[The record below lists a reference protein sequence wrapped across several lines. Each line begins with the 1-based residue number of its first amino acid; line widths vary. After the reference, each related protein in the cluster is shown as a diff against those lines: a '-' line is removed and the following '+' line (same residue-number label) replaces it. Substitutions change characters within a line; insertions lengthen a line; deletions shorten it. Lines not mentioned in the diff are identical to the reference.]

1 LAMEREYRLDVPLD
15 AEGKRLD
22 KFLGN
27 QPVHLSRSQVQHLI
41 ENGLVRVNAKTR
53 RSSYRVHAGD
63 IIEMQVLASEETPLI
78 PEDIPLDIIYED
90 EDLLVV
96 NKPQGMVVHP
106 AAGHEK
112 GTLVNALLNH
122 CTQLSRSGDYLRP
135 GIVHRLDKD
144 TSGLLLV
151 GKTDLAHQEL
161 SHQLKER
168 QVKRRYLALVVGQVK
183 EDRGVIDAPL
193 GRDSRNRKKIA
204 VLSPGT
210 PGAKEARTHYC
221 VQERFCGYTLLDVSL
236 ETGRTHQIRVHLAYA
251 GYPVAGDPIYGTRS
265 NPLELPG
272 QALHAYQ
279 ITIQHPRTAE
289 MLTFEAPLPR
299 VFTDTLQKM
308 RKC

>member
-1 LAMEREYRLDVPLD
+1 MAVEREYRLEVPPE

-22 KFLGN
+22 QFLVN
-27 QPVHLSRSQVQHLI
+27 QPVQLSRSQVQHLI
-41 ENGLVRVNAKTR
+41 QNGLVLVNAKTR
-53 RSSYRVHAGD
+53 RSSYRVHTGD
-63 IIEMQVLASEETPLI
+63 IIEMQVPASEETTLMPEEI
-78 PEDIPLDIIYED
+78 PMDIIYED

-106 AAGHEK
+106 AAGHKK

-122 CTQLSRSGDYLRP
+122 CAQLSRSGGYLRP

-168 QVKRRYLALVVGQVK
+168 QVKRRYLALVLGQVK
-183 EDRGVIDAPL
+183 EDKGVIDAPL
-193 GRDSRNRKKIA
+193 GRDPRNRKKVA
-204 VLSPGT
+204 VLPPGT
-210 PGAKEARTHYC
+210 SGAKEALTRYH
-221 VQERFCGYTLLDVSL
+221 VQERFVGYTLLDVEL

-251 GYPVAGDPIYGTRS
+251 GYPVAGDTIYGTRS

-272 QALHAYQ
+272 QALHAHQ

-289 MLTFEAPLPR
+289 MLTFEAPVPR
-299 VFTDTLQKM
+299 VFAKTLHNL

>member
-1 LAMEREYRLDVPLD
+1 MAVEREYRLEVPQQ

-22 KFLGN
+22 QFLVS

-41 ENGLVRVNAKTR
+41 ENGLVFVNAKTR
-53 RSSYRVHAGD
+53 RSSYRVHTGD
-63 IIEMQVLASEETPLI
+63 IIEMLVPALEEATPI
-78 PEDIPLDIIYED
+78 PEEIPLDIIYED

-106 AAGHEK
+106 AAGHKK

-122 CTQLSRSGDYLRP
+122 CAQLSRCGGYLRP

-151 GKTDLAHQEL
+151 CKTDLAHRQL

-168 QVKRRYLALVVGQVK
+168 QVKRRYLALVLGQVK
-183 EDRGVIDAPL
+183 EDKGVIDAPL
-193 GRDSRNRKKIA
+193 GRDPRDRKKIA
-204 VLSPGT
+204 VLPPGT
-210 PGAKEARTHYC
+210 PGAKEAVTRYH
-221 VQERFCGYTLLDVSL
+221 VRERFGGYTLLDVEL

-251 GYPVAGDPIYGTRS
+251 GYPVAGDTIYGQRS
-265 NPLELPG
+265 NPLHLPG
-272 QALHAYQ
+272 QALHAHQ

-289 MLTFEAPLPR
+289 SQTFEAPLPQAFAE
-299 VFTDTLQKM
+299 VLHNL

>member
-1 LAMEREYRLDVPLD
+1 LAVEREYRLDVPLD

-22 KFLGN
+22 KFLVN
-27 QPVHLSRSQVQHLI
+27 QPVSLSRSQVQHLI

-63 IIEMQVLASEETPLI
+63 IIEMQIPALEETALT
-78 PEDIPLDIIYED
+78 PEEIPLDIIYED

-210 PGAKEARTHYC
+210 PGAKEARTH
-221 VQERFCGYTLLDVSL
+221 
-236 ETGRTHQIRVHLAYA
+236 
-251 GYPVAGDPIYGTRS
+251 
-265 NPLELPG
+265 
-272 QALHAYQ
+272 
-279 ITIQHPRTAE
+279 
-289 MLTFEAPLPR
+289 
-299 VFTDTLQKM
+299 
-308 RKC
+308 